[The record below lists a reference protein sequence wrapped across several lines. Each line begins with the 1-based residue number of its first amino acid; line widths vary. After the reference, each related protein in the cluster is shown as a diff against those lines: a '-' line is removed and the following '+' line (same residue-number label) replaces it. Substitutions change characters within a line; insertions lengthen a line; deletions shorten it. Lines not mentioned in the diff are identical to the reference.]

1 MEVPMLT
8 WTVRIQPSDE
18 RSFGYKATF
27 SRPGTGGPRPPDRPV
42 VPHYLYGQGDLA
54 VFLEDLGAPAPRI
67 GNLLDELDGRR
78 SAEIS
83 VDIEDEALNNLRNER
98 SQSL

>member
-1 MEVPMLT
+1 MLT

-27 SRPGTGGPRPPDRPV
+27 SHAGAGSARSADRPAL
-42 VPHYLYGQGDLA
+42 VPRYLYGQGDLA
-54 VFLEDLGAPAPRI
+54 VFLEDLGAPAARI
-67 GNLLDELDGRR
+67 GSLLDELDGGP

-83 VDIEDEALNNLRNER
+83 VDIEDEGLKTLQNER

>member
-1 MEVPMLT
+1 MLT

-27 SRPGTGGPRPPDRPV
+27 SRPITGGTRPLL

-54 VFLEDLGAPAPRI
+54 VFLEDLGAPAKRI
-67 GNLLDELDGRR
+67 GSLLDELDGRR
-78 SAEIS
+78 SAEIN
-83 VDIEDEALNNLRNER
+83 VDIEDEALNNLPNER

>member
-1 MEVPMLT
+1 MLT

-27 SRPGTGGPRPPDRPV
+27 SGAGARSADRPAL
-42 VPHYLYGQGDLA
+42 VPRYLYGQGDLA

-67 GNLLDELDGRR
+67 GSLLDELDGGP

-98 SQSL
+98 SQLL

>member
-1 MEVPMLT
+1 MLT

-18 RSFGYKATF
+18 RAFGYKATF
-27 SRPGTGGPRPPDRPV
+27 SREAAVGVRTDRPAL
-42 VPHYLYGQGDLA
+42 VPRYLYGQGDLA

-67 GNLLDELDGRR
+67 GSLLDELDGGP

-83 VDIEDEALNNLRNER
+83 VDIEDEALNTLRNER
-98 SQSL
+98 SRSL

>member
-1 MEVPMLT
+1 
-8 WTVRIQPSDE
+8 
-18 RSFGYKATF
+18 
-27 SRPGTGGPRPPDRPV
+27 
-42 VPHYLYGQGDLA
+42 

-83 VDIEDEALNNLRNER
+83 VDIEDDALNNLQNER

>member
-1 MEVPMLT
+1 MLT

-27 SRPGTGGPRPPDRPV
+27 SRPVTGGTRPTDRPSV

-67 GNLLDELDGRR
+67 GDLLDELNGRR

-83 VDIEDEALNNLRNER
+83 VDIEDEALNNLQNER
-98 SQSL
+98 AQSL

>member
-1 MEVPMLT
+1 MLT

-27 SRPGTGGPRPPDRPV
+27 SGEGAGGARSADHPVLVPR
-42 VPHYLYGQGDLA
+42 YLYGQGDLA

-67 GNLLDELDGRR
+67 GSLLDELDGGP

-98 SQSL
+98 SQLL

>member
-1 MEVPMLT
+1 MLT
-8 WTVRIQPSDE
+8 CMVRIQASNE

-27 SRPGTGGPRPPDRPV
+27 SRAGAGGARSADRPV
-42 VPHYLYGQGDLA
+42 PDPRYLYGQGDLA

-67 GNLLDELDGRR
+67 GSLLDELDGGP
-78 SAEIS
+78 SAEIR

-98 SQSL
+98 SQVL

>member
-1 MEVPMLT
+1 MLT
-8 WTVRIQPSDE
+8 CTVRIQASDE

-27 SRPGTGGPRPPDRPV
+27 SRAGAGARSADRPV
-42 VPHYLYGQGDLA
+42 ADARYLYGQGDLA

-67 GNLLDELDGRR
+67 GSLLDELDGGP

-98 SQSL
+98 SQVL

>member
-1 MEVPMLT
+1 MLT

-27 SRPGTGGPRPPDRPV
+27 SRAGAVGVRSADRPGLI
-42 VPHYLYGQGDLA
+42 PRYLYGQGDLA

-67 GNLLDELDGRR
+67 GSLLDELDGGP

-83 VDIEDEALNNLRNER
+83 VDIEDEALNTLQNER
-98 SQSL
+98 SQAL

>member
-1 MEVPMLT
+1 MMT

-18 RSFGYKATF
+18 RTFGYKATF
-27 SRPGTGGPRPPDRPV
+27 SRPTAGGPRPPERPSV
-42 VPHYLYGQGDLA
+42 VPRYLYGQGDLA

-83 VDIEDEALNNLRNER
+83 VDIEDEALNNLQNER

>member
-1 MEVPMLT
+1 MMT

-27 SRPGTGGPRPPDRPV
+27 SRPITGGTRPSL

-78 SAEIS
+78 SVEIS
-83 VDIEDEALNNLRNER
+83 VDIEDEALNNFQNER
-98 SQSL
+98 AQSL